1 MLSGFKS
8 VVLSHKNAPVH
19 VREAFALSESECR
32 LLLSDIRNITGI
44 RELLILSTCNR
55 TEIYYVSEEDRS
67 KDIVKLLALQKGI
80 TRFEHFI
87 PYFLFITEQNEAV
100 HHLFEVAA
108 GLDAHVTGDLQI
120 AGQVKEAY
128 RRSAEADAA
137 GPLLHRLMHSVFYAN
152 KRIVQETSFRDGAA
166 SVAYAVSEMTG
177 ELTAHFAEPSILIV
191 GLGET
196 GTDVCKNLHE
206 AGQRNIY
213 LCNRTFEK
221 AQALAE
227 EFGLSA
233 VRFSDLND
241 AACKADVIISAATT
255 DRVLIDR
262 HTFKNDCALSFRYIF
277 DLSVPRSV
285 DPTVEDMPGIV
296 LYNIDEIQNKTSE
309 VLKKRLE
316 AIPKVRAI
324 IEEVIADF
332 NDWTREMLISPAI
345 NRFKE
350 VLEQIR
356 KEELT
361 RFMKDISSEE
371 GKRME
376 EITRNILQKII
387 KLPAVQLKAACKRGE
402 AEELIGMLTDLFDL
416 EKKRDK
422 KGDFRSV

>member
-8 VVLSHKNAPVH
+8 VVLSHKNAPVD

-32 LLLSDIRNITGI
+32 LLLSDIGNVTGI
-44 RELLILSTCNR
+44 RELLVLSTCNR

-67 KDIVKLLALQKGI
+67 KDIVKLLALQKRL
-80 TRFEHFI
+80 TRFEQFI
-87 PYFLFITEQNEAV
+87 PYFQFIKEQNEAV
-100 HHLFEVAA
+100 RHLFEVAA

-166 SVAYAVSEMTG
+166 SVAYAVSEMAR
-177 ELTAHFAEPSILIV
+177 ELTTHYTAPSVLIV

-206 AGQRNIY
+206 AGYRNIR
-213 LCNRTFEK
+213 LCNRTFDK

-227 EFGLSA
+227 ELGLSA
-233 VRFSDLND
+233 VDFSSLKE
-241 AACKADVIISAATT
+241 AARKADVIVSAATT
-255 DRVLIDR
+255 DHVLIDR
-262 HTFKNDCALSFRYIF
+262 HTFENDGALSFRYIF

-285 DPTVEDMPGIV
+285 DPAVDNIPGIV

-309 VLKKRLE
+309 VLKRRLE
-316 AIPKVRAI
+316 AIPKVRTI

-361 RFMKDISSEE
+361 RFMKDLSSEE
-371 GKRME
+371 SKRVE
-376 EITRNILQKII
+376 EITRNIMQKII
-387 KLPAVQLKAACKRGE
+387 KLPAVQLKAACRRGD
-402 AEELIGMLTDLFDL
+402 AEELIGVLNDLFDL
-416 EKKRDK
+416 EKKREK
-422 KGDFRSV
+422 NGLPSV